1 MTRETT
7 NEQTLK
13 WWRCRWHSDGR
24 LRSNDTLRSHAPS
37 HYIRLRPFAQTL
49 HGPLASSL
57 GLGGP
62 LGLDW
67 HPLAILADGPNDV
80 LAQVADQPQ
89 APDGDSAPLLE
100 GTAPIA
106 HAAHTGKAAA
116 ILAGSLLHEANA
128 LLVRVVACE
137 RRQLQTPTLNVPGSR
152 CPALLGLHGERKWSG
167 RWCSATEEASGHGGR
182 KVCEIRLQRQALQKA
197 AVLLFE
203 RGSEFCTALQ
213 KMLRGRPLELPGVV
227 VLANLM
233 WSLART
239 VAGRHC
245 VRASCAEQHSY
256 CWRGSAPSSLVQGEE
271 AVHNAPDSSF

>member
-1 MTRETT
+1 MIRCEAMPPHTT
-7 NEQTLK
+7 SACARLHKRSMARWRRVWALEGHLASTGILWPSLQTVRTTCWRRWQTNPRPPTATALHSLK
-13 WWRCRWHSDGR
+13 AQRR
-24 LRSNDTLRSHAPS
+24 LRTLRTPAKRPLSLQEASCTKRTPS
-37 HYIRLRPFAQTL
+37 SSESSP
-49 HGPLASSL
+49 ASAGSFK
-57 GLGGP
+57 
-62 LGLDW
+62 
-67 HPLAILADGPNDV
+67 HRR
-80 LAQVADQPQ
+80 
-89 APDGDSAPLLE
+89 S
-100 GTAPIA
+100 TCR
-106 HAAHTGKAAA
+106 AAA
-116 ILAGSLLHEANA
+116 VL
-128 LLVRVVACE
+128 
-137 RRQLQTPTLNVPGSR
+137 R
-152 CPALLGLHGERKWSG
+152 CSGSG